1 MKTSKPVKIAGG
13 ILLGI
18 ITILILFFLLF
29 DWNMLRPYINRKVS
43 ETTGR
48 EFAIRGDL
56 DVKFR
61 RNQYSQ
67 EGWRRW
73 IPHPRVF
80 ANDVHMSNPEWS
92 TVGPEMASAQ
102 RVEAAFHLLPLLGK
116 NAVLTDLQ
124 LAAPNIAVERRKD
137 GRNSWTFKDNGPS
150 EWKVDIQRL
159 AFNSGRVRYVDE
171 PIGLDLRAEA
181 KSIDANAANNATA
194 DQGVQP
200 YGLAFT
206 LAGTYNKA
214 KISGGG
220 RAGAVLS
227 LTDEHT
233 TFPIEAKADIG
244 DNKIGL
250 QGTIRDPRS
259 IAGFELQ
266 MQLGGASMADLYALT
281 GVLLPE
287 TPPYS
292 TSGHLV
298 GKKNGD
304 FWSFTYKDFK
314 GKVGESDIGG
324 TLTYAQR
331 ATRPLLSGAVASQQ
345 LRLADLG
352 PTVGADTG
360 AGTKAAGKVK
370 APAEGKALPVDQF
383 NTEKWG
389 ALDADVK
396 FSGKRIVRTHDIP
409 LSDIETTIRMKDK
422 VLTLTPLSFGM
433 AGGRIT
439 SNIRLDGTDKTLDA
453 SARIAARGLK
463 IRELFPKLQS
473 MQASFGEV
481 NGDGALAG
489 RGNSVAAMLGT
500 SQGEL
505 NAVVTEGTVSR
516 FILELA
522 GLNVAN
528 AVFAK
533 IFGDKQTLLHCVA
546 AQTTVRNGRANIDR
560 FVLDSEEAVVNASGY
575 VDLAREQLDVDVRP
589 RTKGT
594 RVLSL
599 RTPLYARGSFTD
611 PKVGPHAGPLALKA
625 GAAVALAAV
634 TPVAALIPLINVD
647 RAPDTNCG
655 AEIAA
660 ATKTPS
666 MKPAPKVGEAA
677 PAQKSAGN
685 TGAKAQAKAG
695 VKPEAELHP
704 KASAQ

>member
-1 MKTSKPVKIAGG
+1 MKTSKTVKIAG
-13 ILLGI
+13 LSVLGFI
-18 ITILILFFLLF
+18 AILILFFLLF

-48 EFAIRGDL
+48 EFAIRGNL
-56 DVKFR
+56 DVEFR
-61 RNQYSQ
+61 QGLES
-67 EGWRRW
+67 EPGWRRYL
-73 IPHPRVF
+73 PRPYIS
-80 ANDVHMSNPEWS
+80 AEDVSMSNPSWS
-92 TVGPEMASAQ
+92 QVGPRMVSAE
-102 RVEAAFHLLPLLGK
+102 RVEVGVRLFPLLAK
-116 NAVLTDLQ
+116 NAILTDLRLQ
-124 LAAPNIAVERRKD
+124 APNIALQRRQD
-137 GRNSWTFKDNGPS
+137 GSNSWTLKDNGPS
-150 EWKVDIQRL
+150 EWNVDIQRL
-159 AFNSGRVRYVDE
+159 AFNSGVLRYLDE

-181 KSIDANAANNATA
+181 RSINGGAAPSPGA
-194 DQGVQP
+194 QP

-206 LAGTYNKA
+206 LDGSYNKA

-244 DNKIGL
+244 ENKIGL
-250 QGTIRDPRS
+250 EGTIRDPRS
-259 IAGFELQ
+259 VAGFELN
-266 MQLGGASMADLYALT
+266 MRLGGASMADLYPLT

-287 TPPYS
+287 TPPYA
-292 TSGHLV
+292 TQGQLL
-298 GKKNGD
+298 GKKQGE
-304 FWSFTYKDFK
+304 FWSFTYKDFT
-314 GKVGESDIGG
+314 GKVGASDIGG

-331 ATRPLLSGAVASQQ
+331 ATRPLLSGAVTSQQ

-360 AGTKAAGKVK
+360 AGTKAAGRVK

-396 FSGKRIVRTHDIP
+396 FSGKRIVRTNDIP
-409 LSDIETTIRMKDK
+409 LRDIETTIRMQDR

-439 SNIRLDGTDKTLDA
+439 SNIRLDGKDKQLDA
-453 SARIAARGLK
+453 AARIAARGLK
-463 IRELFPKLQS
+463 IRELFPKLQT

-489 RGNSVAAMLGT
+489 TGNSVAAMLAT
-500 SQGEL
+500 SRGEL

-546 AQTTVRNGRANIDR
+546 ARTTVRNGRANIDR
-560 FVLDSEEAVVNASGY
+560 FVLDSEEAVVNMSGY
-575 VDLAREQLDVDVRP
+575 VDLANERLDLDVRP

-599 RTPLYARGSFTD
+599 RTPLYARGTFTD
-611 PKVGPHAGPLALKA
+611 PNVGPQAGPLALKA
-625 GAAVALAAV
+625 GAAVALATVA
-634 TPVAALIPLINVD
+634 PVAALIPLINVD
-647 RAPDTNCG
+647 RAPDTDCG

-660 ATKTPS
+660 ATEKPS
-666 MKPAPKVGEAA
+666 MKPAPKSGAAA
-677 PAQKSAGN
+677 PAAKAEAKSAPKG
-685 TGAKAQAKAG
+685 
-695 VKPEAELHP
+695 EAHP
-704 KASAQ
+704 KAADQLAR

>member
-1 MKTSKPVKIAGG
+1 MKTSKPVKIVGG
-13 ILLGI
+13 ILLGLVVI
-18 ITILILFFLLF
+18 VILFFLLF

-48 EFAIRGDL
+48 AFAIRGDL
-56 DVKFR
+56 DVKFQ
-61 RNQYSQ
+61 RNQDSE

-73 IPHPRVF
+73 VPHPRVS
-80 ANDVHMSNPEWS
+80 ADDVHMSNPDWS

-102 RVEAAFHLLPLLGK
+102 RVEGAFRILPLLGK
-116 NAVLTDLQ
+116 NAILTDLR
-124 LAAPNIAVERRKD
+124 LVAPNVAVERRKD

-159 AFNSGRVRYVDE
+159 GFNSGRVHYVDE

-181 KSIDANAANNATA
+181 KSIDNPAPGA
-194 DQGVQP
+194 DGVQP
-200 YGLAFT
+200 YGMAFT

-227 LTDEHT
+227 LTDDHT

-250 QGTIRDPRS
+250 QGTIRDPRALS
-259 IAGFELQ
+259 GFDLN

-292 TSGHLV
+292 TSGQLL
-298 GKKNGD
+298 GKKSGD
-304 FWSFTYKDFK
+304 YWSFTYKDFK
-314 GKVGESDIGG
+314 GKVGASDIGG

-331 ATRPLLSGAVASQQ
+331 ATRPLLSGNVASQQ

-528 AVFAK
+528 AVFVK
-533 IFGDKQTLLHCVA
+533 IFGDKQTMLHCVA

-560 FVLDSEEAVVNASGY
+560 FVLDSEEAVVNATGY
-575 VDLAREQLDVDVRP
+575 VDLAKEQLDVDVRP

-611 PKVGPHAGPLALKA
+611 PKVGPHVGPLALKG
-625 GAAVALAAV
+625 GAALALAAV

-660 ATKTPS
+660 ATKKPS
-666 MKPAPKVGEAA
+666 MKPAPKAGDAA
-677 PAQKSAGN
+677 PATGN
-685 TGAKAQAKAG
+685 ATPAAAKAG
-695 VKPEAELHP
+695 SKTELHP
-704 KASAQ
+704 KAATQ

>member
-1 MKTSKPVKIAGG
+1 MKTSKPVKIIGAV
-13 ILLGI
+13 LLGI
-18 ITILILFFLLF
+18 VTIVILFFLLF

-43 ETTGR
+43 ESTGR

-56 DVKFR
+56 DVKFQ
-61 RNQYSQ
+61 RNRDGEQ
-67 EGWRRW
+67 GWRSW
-73 IPHPRVF
+73 VPHPIISADNVI
-80 ANDVHMSNPEWS
+80 MSNPSWS
-92 TVGPEMASAQ
+92 TVGPQMAAAE
-102 RVEAAFHLLPLLGK
+102 RVEVGVRLLPLLGK
-116 NAVLTDLQ
+116 NAVLTDLR
-124 LAAPNIAVERRKD
+124 LVAPNIAVERRKD

-150 EWKVDIQRL
+150 EWDVDIQRL
-159 AFNSGRVRYVDE
+159 AFNSGKLHYVDE
-171 PIGLDLRAEA
+171 PLALDLRAEA
-181 KSIDANAANNATA
+181 KSIESNAAKGAAPANGA
-194 DQGVQP
+194 QP
-200 YGLAFT
+200 YGMAFT

-214 KISGGG
+214 RINGGG

-227 LTDEHT
+227 LTDAHT

-244 DNKIGL
+244 DNKIALEGV
-250 QGTIRDPRS
+250 IRDPRS
-259 IAGFELQ
+259 VNGLALR
-266 MQLGGASMADLYALT
+266 MQLGGASMSDLYALT
-281 GVLLPE
+281 GVLLPD

-292 TSGHLV
+292 TSGQLL
-298 GKKNGD
+298 GKKSGQY
-304 FWSFTYKDFK
+304 WAFTYKDFK

-331 ATRPLLSGAVASQQ
+331 ATRPLLSGAVTSQQ

-360 AGTKAAGKVK
+360 AGTRAAGKIK
-370 APAEGKALPVDQF
+370 APAKGKALPVDQF

-409 LSDIETTIRMKDK
+409 LRDIETTIRMQDK
-422 VLTLTPLSFGM
+422 VLTLTPLAFGM
-433 AGGRIT
+433 AGGRVT

-473 MQASFGEV
+473 MQASFGEI

-500 SQGEL
+500 SQGEI

-528 AVFAK
+528 AVYAK

-575 VDLAREQLDVDVRP
+575 VDLATEQLDVDVRP

-634 TPVAALIPLINVD
+634 NPIAALLPLINVD
-647 RAPDTNCG
+647 RAPDTNCS
-655 AEIAA
+655 AEIDA
-660 ATKTPS
+660 ATKKPS
-666 MKPAPKVGEAA
+666 MKPAPKAGSAA
-677 PAQKSAGN
+677 PAAAQQKAAG
-685 TGAKAQAKAG
+685 TSAKAG
-695 VKPEAELHP
+695 AELHP

>member
-1 MKTSKPVKIAGG
+1 MKTSKPVKIAGA

-18 ITILILFFLLF
+18 ITIVILFFLLF

-43 ETTGR
+43 ESTGR

-80 ANDVHMSNPEWS
+80 ADDVHMSNPSWS

-116 NAVLTDLQ
+116 NAVLT
-124 LAAPNIAVERRKD
+124 
-137 GRNSWTFKDNGPS
+137 
-150 EWKVDIQRL
+150 
-159 AFNSGRVRYVDE
+159 
-171 PIGLDLRAEA
+171 
-181 KSIDANAANNATA
+181 
-194 DQGVQP
+194 
-200 YGLAFT
+200 
-206 LAGTYNKA
+206 
-214 KISGGG
+214 
-220 RAGAVLS
+220 
-227 LTDEHT
+227 
-233 TFPIEAKADIG
+233 
-244 DNKIGL
+244 
-250 QGTIRDPRS
+250 
-259 IAGFELQ
+259 
-266 MQLGGASMADLYALT
+266 
-281 GVLLPE
+281 
-287 TPPYS
+287 
-292 TSGHLV
+292 
-298 GKKNGD
+298 
-304 FWSFTYKDFK
+304 
-314 GKVGESDIGG
+314 
-324 TLTYAQR
+324 
-331 ATRPLLSGAVASQQ
+331 
-345 LRLADLG
+345 DLG

-389 ALDADVK
+389 ALDAEVK

-528 AVFAK
+528 AVFVK

-560 FVLDSEEAVVNASGY
+560 FVLDSEEAVVNATGY
-575 VDLAREQLDVDVRP
+575 VDLAKEQLDVDVRP

-611 PKVGPHAGPLALKA
+611 PKVGPHVGPLALKG
-625 GAAVALAAV
+625 GAALALAAV

-660 ATKTPS
+660 ATKKPS
-666 MKPAPKVGEAA
+666 MKPAPKVGDAA
-677 PAQKSAGN
+677 SAQKSVGN
-685 TGAKAQAKAG
+685 TGAKAQAKG
-695 VKPEAELHP
+695 AELHP
-704 KASAQ
+704 KASSQ

>member
-1 MKTSKPVKIAGG
+1 MKTSKPVKIVGG
-13 ILLGI
+13 ILLGLVVI
-18 ITILILFFLLF
+18 VILFFLLF

-56 DVKFR
+56 DVKFQ
-61 RNQYSQ
+61 RNQNSE

-73 IPHPRVF
+73 IPHPRVS
-80 ANDVHMSNPEWS
+80 ADDVHMSNPSWS
-92 TVGPEMASAQ
+92 TVGPEMASAG
-102 RVEAAFHLLPLLGK
+102 RVEAAFHILPLLGK
-116 NAVLTDLQ
+116 NAILTDLQ
-124 LAAPNIAVERRKD
+124 LVAPNVAVERRKD

-181 KSIDANAANNATA
+181 KSIEGAPAPRD
-194 DQGVQP
+194 GVQP

-206 LAGTYNKA
+206 LDGTYNKA

-292 TSGHLV
+292 TSGHLL

-304 FWSFTYKDFK
+304 YWSFTYRDFK
-314 GKVGESDIGG
+314 GKVGASDIGG

-331 ATRPLLSGAVASQQ
+331 ATRPLLTGNVSSQQ

-389 ALDADVK
+389 ALDAEVK

-528 AVFAK
+528 AVFVK

-560 FVLDSEEAVVNASGY
+560 FVLDSEEAVVNATGY
-575 VDLAREQLDVDVRP
+575 VDLAKEQLDVDVRP

-611 PKVGPHAGPLALKA
+611 PKVGPHVGPLALKG
-625 GAAVALAAV
+625 GAALALAAV

-660 ATKTPS
+660 ATKKPS
-666 MKPAPKVGEAA
+666 MKPAPKVGDAA
-677 PAQKSAGN
+677 PATGNAKPAAAKSGD
-685 TGAKAQAKAG
+685 K
-695 VKPEAELHP
+695 AELHP
-704 KASAQ
+704 KAAAQ

>member
-1 MKTSKPVKIAGG
+1 MKTSKPVKIAGA
-13 ILLGI
+13 ILLGLVVI
-18 ITILILFFLLF
+18 VILFFLLF

-56 DVKFR
+56 DVKFQ
-61 RNQYSQ
+61 RNQDSE

-73 IPHPRVF
+73 VPHPRVS
-80 ANDVHMSNPEWS
+80 AEDVHMSNPDWS

-102 RVEAAFHLLPLLGK
+102 RVEGAFRILPLLGK
-116 NAVLTDLQ
+116 NAILTDLR
-124 LAAPNIAVERRKD
+124 LVAPNVAVERRKD

-159 AFNSGRVRYVDE
+159 SFNSGQLRYVDE
-171 PIGLDLRAEA
+171 PIGLDLRAQA
-181 KSIDANAANNATA
+181 KSIEGAPAPRD
-194 DQGVQP
+194 GVQP

-206 LAGTYNKA
+206 LDGTYNKA

-292 TSGHLV
+292 TSGHLM
-298 GKKNGD
+298 GKKNGEY
-304 FWSFTYKDFK
+304 WSFTYRDFK
-314 GKVGESDIGG
+314 GKVGASDIGG

-331 ATRPLLSGAVASQQ
+331 ATRPLLIGNVASQQ

-360 AGTKAAGKVK
+360 TGTKAAGKVK

-389 ALDADVK
+389 ALDAEVK

-528 AVFAK
+528 AVFVK

-560 FVLDSEEAVVNASGY
+560 FVLDSEEAVVNATGY
-575 VDLAREQLDVDVRP
+575 VDLAKEQLDVDVRP

-611 PKVGPHAGPLALKA
+611 PKVGPHVGPLALKG

-660 ATKTPS
+660 ATKKPS
-666 MKPAPKVGEAA
+666 MKPAPKVGDAA
-677 PAQKSAGN
+677 PASTAGKTNAAAPAKSGN
-685 TGAKAQAKAG
+685 KG
-695 VKPEAELHP
+695 ELHP
-704 KASAQ
+704 KAATVQ